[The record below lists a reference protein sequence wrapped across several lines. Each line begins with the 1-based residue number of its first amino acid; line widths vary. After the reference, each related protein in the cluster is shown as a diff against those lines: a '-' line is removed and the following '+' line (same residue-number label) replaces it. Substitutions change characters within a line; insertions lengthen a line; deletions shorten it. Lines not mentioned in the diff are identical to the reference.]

1 MAAAQVSAAERFYRA
16 RRIGTTFGRI
26 YLGMRANRFIAERL
40 RPSDMPERWTRFNAA
55 SAKSI
60 YEAAIELR
68 GLILKGC
75 QFLGSRADVL
85 PREYVEVLSK
95 LQDRVPA
102 KPFSVVKK
110 TIEREL
116 DCGLE
121 DVFASIEREPIAAAS
136 LAQVHEAVLKSGER
150 VAVKVQYPE
159 IEALVRSDLA
169 NLRVLFR
176 TVDFMERDFDLMPL
190 VDELANYVPRELN
203 FVNEGHNAETVGRMF
218 AGRDDVGVPRI
229 HWQLTSRRVLVMDFI
244 DGIKITDVAGLRAA
258 GLDTD
263 RVAQRLAEAYCEQIL
278 AHGFFHA
285 DPHPGNILVQ
295 RRDDGAPRLVLLDF
309 GLAKDLPPRFR
320 AGRRR
325 LHGRAAA
332 GQGRRH
338 GAGARRSGLRDAPR
352 RARGARPDRRL
363 RARGRRP
370 GCASAA
376 SSIAT
381 SPPSSD
387 ASSRSRCAPIPI
399 VRMPSHLVLVG
410 RVLGLLSGVNRTL
423 ESRVDLLRDDPALR
437 DGQPE
442 AFGGAAR
449 IGPVRSGARLRIRSA
464 SALRAARGRAASR

>member
-26 YLGMRANRFIAERL
+26 YLGIRANRFIAQRL
-40 RPSDMPERWTRFNAA
+40 RPSDMPQRWTRFNAA
-55 SAKSI
+55 SAQSI

-85 PREYVEVLSK
+85 PREYVDVLSR

-102 KPFSVVKK
+102 KPFAVVKR
-110 TIEREL
+110 TLEREL
-116 DCGLE
+116 DCELE
-121 DVFASIEREPIAAAS
+121 DLFASFSREPIAAAS
-136 LAQVHEAVLKSGER
+136 LAQVHEARLKTGER

-159 IEALVRSDLA
+159 IESLVRSDLA

-190 VDELANYVPRELN
+190 VDELASYVPRELN

-229 HWQLTSRRVLVMDFI
+229 HWQLTSRRVLVMEFI
-244 DGIKITDVAGLRAA
+244 EGIKITDVARLRAA

-263 RVAQRLAEAYCEQIL
+263 LVARKLAEAYCEQIL

-285 DPHPGNILVQ
+285 DPHPGNLLVQ
-295 RRDDGAPRLVLLDF
+295 RRDDGSPRLVLLDF

-320 AGRRR
+320 EGVLAFTAALVQGRPHEMAQALVELGFETRR
-325 LHGRAAA
+325 GGPEALATIAEFVLAAA
-332 GQGRRH
+332 T
-338 GAGARRSGLRDAPR
+338 
-352 RARGARPDRRL
+352 RL
-363 RARGRRP
+363 RERGFLDRDV
-370 GCASAA
+370 AA
-376 SSIAT
+376 ELGRELSEQVRAN
-381 SPPSSD
+381 
-387 ASSRSRCAPIPI
+387 PI

-423 ESRVDLLRDDPALR
+423 ESHVDLLKTILPWVMGPAK
-437 DGQPE
+437 
-442 AFGGAAR
+442 
-449 IGPVRSGARLRIRSA
+449 RSA
-464 SALRAARGRAASR
+464 APDA